1 MAKEH
6 LRVEVVVVGTGPGGA
21 TVARELARA
30 GRSVLMLER
39 GRNERN
45 SRLYGTYLGAL
56 RYLERHGL
64 FFTPEGVQ
72 VVIPS
77 MVGGATG
84 VFAGCAAPPPPWL
97 HERYG
102 IDIRAEVEETIQ
114 ELGIAPLPPEL
125 RGTASTQLA
134 QAAQSLGYEVCP
146 QPKFM
151 RPERA
156 QRFDCGAHCLLGC
169 RCGAKWNASAFV
181 ADAVEAGAQLL
192 TQATVERVLIQD
204 GCAIGVEGRYQGRP
218 FIASA
223 EQVILCAGGLGTP
236 RILRASNI
244 KEAGDQLAMDL
255 TVIVYGRGKG
265 HGNAFEPPMSWSW
278 EDPALEVMFSP
289 LIDPSLLYPIV
300 AGMSKPIRALTWHQW
315 RQMLGVM
322 IKLRDS
328 LSGELLPNG
337 SVSKPLTGGDK
348 ERLQEAEQIAQRI
361 LIEAGA
367 APESVFTSPMR
378 GTHPSATVRI
388 GTLVDTNLRTP
399 IQGLYVC
406 DASVF
411 PEALGRPTVLTIIG
425 LAKRLA
431 RQLAPRAKA
440 SGYASG

>member
-134 QAAQSLGYEVCP
+134 QAAQSLGYEVYP
-146 QPKFM
+146 SP
-151 RPERA
+151 
-156 QRFDCGAHCLLGC
+156 
-169 RCGAKWNASAFV
+169 S
-181 ADAVEAGAQLL
+181 
-192 TQATVERVLIQD
+192 
-204 GCAIGVEGRYQGRP
+204 
-218 FIASA
+218 
-223 EQVILCAGGLGTP
+223 LCAQSERNDSTAAPTACWDVAVGQSGTP
-236 RILRASNI
+236 PHLWQMRSRRARSCS
-244 KEAGDQLAMDL
+244 
-255 TVIVYGRGKG
+255 R
-265 HGNAFEPPMSWSW
+265 
-278 EDPALEVMFSP
+278 
-289 LIDPSLLYPIV
+289 
-300 AGMSKPIRALTWHQW
+300 
-315 RQMLGVM
+315 
-322 IKLRDS
+322 
-328 LSGELLPNG
+328 
-337 SVSKPLTGGDK
+337 KPLW
-348 ERLQEAEQIAQRI
+348 
-361 LIEAGA
+361 
-367 APESVFTSPMR
+367 
-378 GTHPSATVRI
+378 SA
-388 GTLVDTNLRTP
+388 
-399 IQGLYVC
+399 C
-406 DASVF
+406 
-411 PEALGRPTVLTIIG
+411 
-425 LAKRLA
+425 
-431 RQLAPRAKA
+431 
-440 SGYASG
+440 